1 MKLYTKPVQAALL
14 LTGAVFIGGQYAQAV
29 DVEVGGQIRPRVEI
43 ANDALNSPGPN
54 VDSDPATGHT
64 ATFTTM
70 RTRLHAKANISA
82 DVSAFVQIQNV
93 TTWGG
98 EIPTG
103 APPSIT
109 QTGTSTIGNV
119 DVHQAYIS
127 LKNVLDTGLD
137 LKIGRQEMVFD
148 EARLIG
154 NIDWIQ
160 QGQSFDAARADYT
173 SGDISLTAFF
183 AQTVEKDTHP
193 TLALTVA
200 GFPYESNFSGLRA
213 SYSLGDNGD
222 RVTPYFYY
230 ADNPQN
236 VAVGELFDNL
246 GIVGLYAVKHIEGFR
261 VRFDGAYEFGDVSPT
276 VDKGAFMLTAAVGYD
291 LDVADGANVTLWYDY
306 LSGNDGTDP
315 LSADNFVTPYATN
328 HAYYGHMDN
337 YLQIPSQGLHDIAL
351 KGWVKVL
358 GGDLKLSAA
367 AHWFMSAETLAG
379 VGVGSDDDLGQEIDL
394 AASYPLADHTGLA
407 IGYSHYF
414 GGDALA
420 QGSGKNRLDGNWA
433 FAMLNTTF

>member
-1 MKLYTKPVQAALL
+1 ML
-14 LTGAVFIGGQYAQAV
+14 LTGAVFIGGQYAQAI

-43 ANDALNSPGPN
+43 ANDALNSPTN
-54 VDSDPATGHT
+54 NIANDPANGHT

-70 RTRLHAKANISA
+70 RTRLHAKASISD
-82 DVSAFVQIQNV
+82 DVSAFVQIQDV
-93 TTWGG
+93 RTWGG
-98 EIPTG
+98 ETPTS

-109 QTGTSTIGNV
+109 QTGTSIHSDGL

-154 NIDWIQ
+154 NIGWIQ
-160 QGQSFDAARADYT
+160 QAQSFDAARADY
-173 SGDISLTAFF
+173 SNGDISVTAFF

-193 TLALTVA
+193 TLGGTVSGA
-200 GFPYESNFSGLRA
+200 MFESNFSGLRGT
-213 SYSLGDNGD
+213 YSLGDNGD

-230 ADNPQN
+230 ADNPQR
-236 VAVGELFDNL
+236 AGGEILQNL

-261 VRFDGAYEFGDVSPT
+261 VRFDGAYEFGDVNPT
-276 VDKGAFMLTAAVGYD
+276 VDKSAFMLTAAVGYD

-306 LSGNDGTDP
+306 LSGNDGSDP
-315 LSADNFVTPYATN
+315 LSQDNFVTPYATN
-328 HAYYGHMDN
+328 HAFYGHMDN
-337 YLQIPSQGLHDIAL
+337 YLNNPSQGLHDIAL

-394 AASYPLADHTGLA
+394 AASYPLADHTGLSV
-407 IGYSHYF
+407 GYSHYF
-414 GGDALA
+414 AGDALS
-420 QGSGKNRLDGNWA
+420 QSSGRNHLDGNWA